1 MKTEPMSFKRF
12 SAMALIGCI
21 AIFLSA
27 SCGTKFY
34 TINGTVADPSLE
46 GAKVYKTA
54 SYSVTEM
61 FADRANFQPQTD
73 STVIKD
79 EKYSFTG
86 EIAEPDYCNISI
98 TVEGE
103 QWPVASSTV
112 VLEPGAKISVVTDA
126 DRKTR
131 VSGTAF
137 NEATQQN
144 ADAHEAAAEKLMA
157 LRERMQAE
165 GGNNEMEAEYEKAYN
180 DYIDVDFQF
189 VKNNINN
196 PGAWAKLYNAGVG
209 ATNGD
214 NAIEKMKELIS
225 GANER
230 TKQLAD
236 YKGIVDRIETLERT
250 MEGQPFT
257 DLEMDTPEGGKMKL
271 SDYAGKG
278 KYILVDFWASWCG
291 PCKAEMP
298 NVVKCYH
305 KYKDRG
311 LDIVSI
317 SLDNNKERWV
327 KAIDE
332 WGMPWHHM
340 SDLKGWDCEGAKVYG
355 VTGIPHM
362 MLLDKDGKILA
373 RGLYGESLYAKLA
386 EIFPE

>member
-1 MKTEPMSFKRF
+1 MSFKRLT
-12 SAMALIGCI
+12 AMVLMGVVVA
-21 AIFLSA
+21 FLSA
-27 SCGTKFY
+27 SCGSKSY

-54 SYSVTEM
+54 RYSYAEVL
-61 FADRANFQPQTD
+61 ADRSFQPQVD
-73 STVIKD
+73 STVVKAG
-79 EKYSFTG
+79 KYVFVG
-86 EIAEPDYCNISI
+86 KIDAPDYCNISI
-98 TVEGE
+98 GKDD
-103 QWPVASSTV
+103 QGFPRSYATV
-112 VLEPGAKISVVTDA
+112 VIEPGATVTVTTDA
-126 DRKTR
+126 DCKTH
-131 VSGTAF
+131 VSGTAS
-137 NEATQQN
+137 NEALQQHTD
-144 ADAHEAAAEKLMA
+144 ADKAITDQIMA
-157 LRERMQAE
+157 IREQLNAE
-165 GGNNEMEAEYEKAYN
+165 GIVPEEAEALQAKWEELLGEMYEN
-180 DYIDVDFQF
+180 DHQF
-189 VKNNINN
+189 VKNHIND
-196 PGAWAKLYNAGVG
+196 PGAWSLLYNAGVS
-209 ATNGD
+209 ATNGE
-214 NAIEKMKELIS
+214 NPVAKMKDLIA
-225 GANER
+225 GADER
-230 TKQLAD
+230 TKQLSD
-236 YKGIVDRIETLERT
+236 YKGIVERIETLERT

-257 DLEMDTPEGGKMKL
+257 DLEMDTPDGDKMKL

-317 SLDNNKERWV
+317 SLDNNKDRWV

>member
-1 MKTEPMSFKRF
+1 MSFKRLT
-12 SAMALIGCI
+12 AMVLLGVVVA
-21 AIFLSA
+21 FLSA
-27 SCGTKFY
+27 SCGSKSY

-54 SYSVTEM
+54 SYSFAEVL
-61 FADRANFQPQTD
+61 ADRSFQPQVD
-73 STVIKD
+73 STVVKD
-79 EKYSFTG
+79 GKYAFVGMIDAS
-86 EIAEPDYCNISI
+86 DYCNISI
-98 TVEGE
+98 GIDD
-103 QWPVASSTV
+103 QGFPRSYATV
-112 VLEPGAKISVVTDA
+112 VIEPGATVTVTTDA
-126 DRKTR
+126 DGKTR
-131 VSGTAF
+131 VSGTAS
-137 NEATQQN
+137 NEALQQHTD
-144 ADAHEAAAEKLMA
+144 ADKAITDQIMAIRGQLDAEGTNPEEAEA
-157 LRERMQAE
+157 LRAKWDTLLE
-165 GGNNEMEAEYEKAYN
+165 EMYEN
-180 DYIDVDFQF
+180 DHQF
-189 VKNNINN
+189 VKNNIND
-196 PGAWAKLYNAGVG
+196 PGAWSLLYNAGVS
-209 ATNGD
+209 ATNGE
-214 NAIEKMKELIS
+214 NPVARMKELIA
-225 GANER
+225 GADER
-230 TKQLAD
+230 TKQLGD
-236 YKGIVDRIETLERT
+236 YKVIVDRIETLERT

-257 DLEMDTPEGGKMKL
+257 DLEMDTPNGGKMKL

-317 SLDNNKERWV
+317 SLDSNKDRWV
-327 KAIDE
+327 KAVDE